1 MELLETW
8 SSRSRSRRSLEF
20 ISSHKDP
27 FAVMANGSLLSRHFM
42 SNKEQKTEERTNNTN
57 FREVLAIFSR
67 VIYDEKK
74 LIIGPFL
81 GNYFDNK
88 SVSI

>member
-1 MELLETW
+1 
-8 SSRSRSRRSLEF
+8 
-20 ISSHKDP
+20 
-27 FAVMANGSLLSRHFM
+27 M